1 MRGAPAFGIVDQVGR
16 KGRKSHMRKST
27 PAQWGLRV
35 LVYILGLFFLAM
47 GVAFSVNSNLGV
59 SPVNSLPYVIS
70 QVSGAAMSACVI
82 VVFCSYIALQV
93 LILRREFKP
102 INLLQIAFST
112 IFGYFVDFAKWIV
125 GDFALPTYAGQLA
138 MLAISILFIAVGVI
152 LYIDVELVPM
162 PMEGLSLAMAKKLN
176 IPFHNMKIIVD
187 CVVVA
192 ASIAVSFLF
201 LHGLVG
207 IREGT
212 VITAIVTGKVMAL
225 LKKPISPAVQRLCFS
240 GPARRDE
247 QGRETEEAEGL

>member
-1 MRGAPAFGIVDQVGR
+1 M
-16 KGRKSHMRKST
+16 KKST
-27 PAQWGLRV
+27 PTQWVIRV
-35 LVYILGLFFLAM
+35 LAYVLGLFFLAM

-70 QVSGAAMSACVI
+70 QVSGAAMSLCVI

-93 LILRREFKP
+93 LILRREFRP
-102 INLLQIAFST
+102 INLLQIVFST

-138 MLAISILFIAVGVI
+138 MLAISIVFIAVGVV
-152 LYIDVELVPM
+152 LYIEVDMVPM
-162 PMEGLSLAMAKKLN
+162 PMEGLSLAVAKKLN

-192 ASIAVSFLF
+192 AGISLSLLF
-201 LHGLVG
+201 LHSLVG

-225 LKKPISPAVQRLCFS
+225 VKKPLSPLLQKLCFGS
-240 GPARRDE
+240 AGPE
-247 QGRETEEAEGL
+247 PEEVRELEEMEGAE